1 MADRQVRRRLSE
13 EEMNKGSGMLEAGL
27 SQREVARVLEVSQ
40 SVVSRMWTRFHLTG
54 NVMHQHA
61 GGRERSTTRTQDRFI
76 ALQARRHRFNNATT
90 LRSELQNATGVRL
103 STQTIRNRLHE
114 ACLRSRR
121 PAIRIPLT
129 RHHVQERLEWARDHV
144 TWALNDW
151 TPILFTDESRF
162 CVDFTDRRARV
173 WRMRNECFAEVCIA
187 EHDRYGGGSVMVWAG
202 ISAQGKTDLH
212 VIDNGTLTAER

>member
-1 MADRQVRRRLSE
+1 
-13 EEMNKGSGMLEAGL
+13 MLEAGL
-27 SQREVARVLEVSQ
+27 SQWEVARVLGVSQ

-61 GGRERSTTRTQDRFI
+61 GGRERSTTRAQDRFI
-76 ALQARRHRFNNATT
+76 ALQARRHLFNNATT

-114 ACLRSRR
+114 AGLRSRR

-129 RHHVQERLEWARDHV
+129 RPYVQERLEWARDHV

-151 TPILFTDESRF
+151 NPFFSLMSPQIGRLGSGGCEMNVLLKFVLQS
-162 CVDFTDRRARV
+162 
-173 WRMRNECFAEVCIA
+173 MIA
-187 EHDRYGGGSVMVWAG
+187 MAGVGG
-202 ISAQGKTDLH
+202 
-212 VIDNGTLTAER
+212 N

>member
-13 EEMNKGSGMLEAGL
+13 EEMNRGIGMLEAGL
-27 SQREVARVLEVSQ
+27 PQREIARVLGVSQ
-40 SVVSRMWTRFHLTG
+40 SVISRMWTRYHLTG

-61 GGRERSTTRTQDRFI
+61 GGREHSTTRAQDRFI

-90 LRSELQNATGVRL
+90 LRRELQNATGVSL

-114 ACLRSRR
+114 AGFRSRR

-129 RHHVQERLEWARDHV
+129 RQHVQERLEWARDHV

-151 TPILFTDESRF
+151 TPILFTD
-162 CVDFTDRRARV
+162 
-173 WRMRNECFAEVCIA
+173 
-187 EHDRYGGGSVMVWAG
+187 
-202 ISAQGKTDLH
+202 
-212 VIDNGTLTAER
+212 

>member
-1 MADRQVRRRLSE
+1 MADRQVRHRLSE
-13 EEMNKGSGMLEAGL
+13 EQMNRGIGMLEAGL
-27 SQREVARVLEVSQ
+27 SQREVACVLGVSQ
-40 SVVSRMWTRFHLTG
+40 SVVSRMWTRIHLTG

-61 GGRERSTTRTQDRFI
+61 GGREHSTTRAQDQFI
-76 ALQARRHRFNNATT
+76 ALQAWRHRFNNAT
-90 LRSELQNATGVRL
+90 LRSELQKATGVRL

-114 ACLRSRR
+114 AGLRSRR
-121 PAIRIPLT
+121 PAICIPLT

-173 WRMRNECFAEVCIA
+173 
-187 EHDRYGGGSVMVWAG
+187 
-202 ISAQGKTDLH
+202 
-212 VIDNGTLTAER
+212 

>member
-1 MADRQVRRRLSE
+1 MADQQVRRRLSE
-13 EEMNKGSGMLEAGL
+13 EKMNRGIGMLKAGL
-27 SQREVARVLEVSQ
+27 SQREVARVLGVSQ

-61 GGRERSTTRTQDRFI
+61 GSRERSTTRAQDRFI
-76 ALQARRHRFNNATT
+76 TLQARRHRFNNVTT
-90 LRSELQNATGVRL
+90 LCSELQNATDVRL

-114 ACLRSRR
+114 AGLRSRR

-129 RHHVQERLEWARDHV
+129 RHHVQELLEWARDHV

-151 TPILFTDESRF
+151 TLILFTDESRF

-173 WRMRNECFAEVCIA
+173 GGCEMNVLLKFVLQSMIA
-187 EHDRYGGGSVMVWAG
+187 MAG
-202 ISAQGKTDLH
+202 VQLWCGRELALRGKRTCTSS
-212 VIDNGTLTAER
+212 ITAH

>member
-13 EEMNKGSGMLEAGL
+13 EEMNRGMLEAGL
-27 SQREVARVLEVSQ
+27 LQREVALGVSQ

-54 NVMHQHA
+54 NVMHQHT
-61 GGRERSTTRTQDRFI
+61 GGRERSTTRAQDRFI

-90 LRSELQNATGVRL
+90 QNATGVRL

-114 ACLRSRR
+114 AGLWSRR

-151 TPILFTDESRF
+151 TPI
-162 CVDFTDRRARV
+162 
-173 WRMRNECFAEVCIA
+173 CFF
-187 EHDRYGGGSVMVWAG
+187 Y
-202 ISAQGKTDLH
+202 
-212 VIDNGTLTAER
+212 